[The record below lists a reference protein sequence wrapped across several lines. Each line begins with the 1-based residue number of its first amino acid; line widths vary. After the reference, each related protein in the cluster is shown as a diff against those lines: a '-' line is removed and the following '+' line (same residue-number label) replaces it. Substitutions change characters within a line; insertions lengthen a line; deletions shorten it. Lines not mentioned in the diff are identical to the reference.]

1 MFSKIKNNLFFSLVF
16 VLSTILFVGIAYFS
30 SVLGETRHQPFS
42 IILSYELILLLS
54 SIYAFRKVFCPEKT
68 TFQILISESSDIKH
82 YATIELNVLI
92 ISAMFFSMGIMV
104 RPTDTMYTQ
113 ALSLQIL
120 ELWIFSILFFFISG
134 YLMFKKSIEIKAEDN
149 ILLKKETA

>member
-30 SVLGETRHQPFS
+30 SALDETRQQPFS
-42 IILSYELILLLS
+42 IILSYELIFLLS
-54 SIYAFRKVFCPEKT
+54 SIYAFRKVFFSEKT

-104 RPTDTMYTQ
+104 RPTDTIYTQ

-149 ILLKKETA
+149 ILLKKEIA